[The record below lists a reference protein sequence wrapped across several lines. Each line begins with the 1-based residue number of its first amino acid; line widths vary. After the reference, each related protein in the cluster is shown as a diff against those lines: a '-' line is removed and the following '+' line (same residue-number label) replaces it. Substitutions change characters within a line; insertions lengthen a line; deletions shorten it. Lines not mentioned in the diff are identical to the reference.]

1 MDEITYL
8 IKHNGFYDE
17 DVSKFVSSELLEKE
31 IDEHFNLEMMK
42 IQQNNP
48 FCKIKM
54 TALHN
59 EKKEDLESIDA
70 FKKTK
75 KIKI

>member
-17 DVSKFVSSELLEKE
+17 DVSKFVSSELLEK
-31 IDEHFNLEMMK
+31 

-59 EKKEDLESIDA
+59 KKKEDLESIDA

>member
-8 IKHNGFYDE
+8 IKHNGFYDK

-48 FCKIKM
+48 FCKIRM

-59 EKKEDLESIDA
+59 KKKEDLESIDA

>member
-59 EKKEDLESIDA
+59 KKR
-70 FKKTK
+70 
-75 KIKI
+75 KI